1 MTTVELNQV
10 SKHYGPIHAVD
21 RISLRVETGEYATIL
36 GPSGSGKTTMLS
48 LIAGIAAPTA
58 GSILIGGRDV
68 TWLPAAQRNVG
79 LVFQSYALFPHMTVF
94 DNVAF
99 PMRVRRTR
107 QVELRHRVDEAL
119 ALVRLE
125 AFAGRKPHQL
135 SGGQQQ
141 RVALARAVVF
151 KPDILLL
158 DEPLGALDRKLREEV
173 RGEIHQLQ
181 RRLGITTI
189 MVTHDQD
196 EALSL
201 SDRIVV
207 LHGGRVQ
214 QIDTPI
220 NAYHRPNSRFVA
232 DFLGLANFL
241 EGSLERSGGDCA
253 IRLASGEAVPC
264 AAPAADVAGRV
275 CGVLRP
281 EDIHQWRC
289 ARHARRPDR
298 RSRLLRRDG
307 SLCDRARERPAH
319 RGACAGLALAFPGGG
334 RGPSRLGA
342 RPDLDPATGERR
354 GVTGAS
360 RLALFQGASIG
371 ETAVS
376 P

>member
-1 MTTVELNQV
+1 MTTIELNQV
-10 SKHYGPIHAVD
+10 SRHYGPIRAVD

-68 TWLPAAQRNVG
+68 THLPAAARNVG

-99 PMRVRRTR
+99 PMRVRRTKPA
-107 QVELRHRVDEAL
+107 ELRRRVEEAL

-125 AFAGRKPHQL
+125 AFGARKPHQL

-241 EGSLERSGGDCA
+241 EGDLERSGGRAA
-253 IRLASGEAVPC
+253 IRLPSGEALPC
-264 AAPAADVAGRV
+264 AAPAEPRSGAV

-281 EDIHQWRC
+281 EDVQVANGDAGGLLGGRIAEAVFFGESVRYTIALRSGLRVLAHVPGSRSYFSEGAEVHLTW
-289 ARHARRPDR
+289 APDR
-298 RSRLLRRDG
+298 IWILPQ
-307 SLCDRARERPAH
+307 EK
-319 RGACAGLALAFPGGG
+319 
-334 RGPSRLGA
+334 
-342 RPDLDPATGERR
+342 GE
-354 GVTGAS
+354 A
-360 RLALFQGASIG
+360 
-371 ETAVS
+371 
-376 P
+376 

>member
-99 PMRVRRTR
+99 PMRVRRTGSA
-107 QVELRHRVDEAL
+107 ELKRRAAEAL

-125 AFAGRKPHQL
+125 DFAARKPHQL

-207 LHGGRVQ
+207 LHGGQVQ

-241 EGSLERSGGDCA
+241 EGSLERSGGACA

-264 AAPAADVAGRV
+264 EARQQSAVETLDNHPLDVV
-275 CGVLRP
+275 
-281 EDIHQWRC
+281 EK
-289 ARHARRPDR
+289 RPDVT
-298 RSRLLRRDG
+298 LVEAVGNPAGLRFVHFSDVDIRKI
-307 SLCDRARERPAH
+307 CRARASSERLRA
-319 RGACAGLALAFPGGG
+319 
-334 RGPSRLGA
+334 
-342 RPDLDPATGERR
+342 DRR
-354 GVTGAS
+354 NAV
-360 RLALFQGASIG
+360 LKDQD
-371 ETAVS
+371 TAEFVS
-376 P
+376 YDA

>member
-94 DNVAF
+94 DNVVF
-99 PMRVRRTR
+99 PMRVRRTGSA
-107 QVELRHRVDEAL
+107 ELKRRVGEAL

-125 AFAGRKPHQL
+125 DLAARKPHQL

-241 EGSLERSGGDCA
+241 EGSLERSGAACA
-253 IRLASGEAVPC
+253 IRLVSGEAVPC
-264 AAPAADVAGRV
+264 EAPSGLPDGKV

-281 EDIHQWRC
+281 EDIHLANGG
-289 ARHARRPDR
+289 ARGLLDGRIAEAVFFGESVRYAVALNSGLRLVANVPGSRSHFAEGSEVHLSWAPDR
-298 RSRLLRRDG
+298 IWILPP
-307 SLCDRARERPAH
+307 EK
-319 RGACAGLALAFPGGG
+319 GG
-334 RGPSRLGA
+334 
-342 RPDLDPATGERR
+342 D
-354 GVTGAS
+354 
-360 RLALFQGASIG
+360 
-371 ETAVS
+371 
-376 P
+376 

>member
-48 LIAGIAAPTA
+48 LIAGIAAPTSGA
-58 GSILIGGRDV
+58 ILIGGRDV
-68 TWLPAAQRNVG
+68 TYLPAAARNVG

-107 QVELRHRVDEAL
+107 REELRRRVDEAL

-264 AAPAADVAGRV
+264 EAPAADVAGRV

-281 EDIHQWRC
+281 EDIHVANGD
-289 ARHARRPDR
+289 ARGMLDGRIAEAVFFGESVRYAIALESGQRIVAHVPGSRTYFPEGAEVHLDWAPDR
-298 RSRLLRRDG
+298 IWILPP
-307 SLCDRARERPAH
+307 EK
-319 RGACAGLALAFPGGG
+319 
-334 RGPSRLGA
+334 
-342 RPDLDPATGERR
+342 GE
-354 GVTGAS
+354 
-360 RLALFQGASIG
+360 
-371 ETAVS
+371 E
-376 P
+376 

>member
-48 LIAGIAAPTA
+48 LIAGIAAPSA

-99 PMRVRRTR
+99 PMRVRRTASA
-107 QVELRHRVDEAL
+107 ELKRRVGEAL

-125 AFAGRKPHQL
+125 DFGGRKPHQL

-141 RVALARAVVF
+141 RVALARAIVF

-158 DEPLGALDRKLREEV
+158 DEPLAALDRKLREEV
-173 RGEIHQLQ
+173 RTEIHQLQ

-196 EALSL
+196 EALSM
-201 SDRIVV
+201 SDRVV
-207 LHGGRVQ
+207 VMNGGRVQ
-214 QIDTPI
+214 QVDTPDS
-220 NAYHRPNSRFVA
+220 AYYRPNSRFVA
-232 DFLGLANFL
+232 GFLGLANFL
-241 EGSLERSGGDCA
+241 DGEIDAAGGMCA
-253 IRLASGEAVPC
+253 IRLDSGESIAVG
-264 AAPAADVAGRV
+264 ANSGMRLTGRV
-275 CGVLRP
+275 CGIIRP
-281 EDIHQWRC
+281 EDVKLVNGSGGGMVKGTVREAVFLGETVRYAVRLDSGLEMTAHVTGSRQ
-289 ARHARRPDR
+289 RHAEGKRVELAWDPVRVW
-298 RSRLLRRDG
+298 LI
-307 SLCDRARERPAH
+307 PA
-319 RGACAGLALAFPGGG
+319 
-334 RGPSRLGA
+334 
-342 RPDLDPATGERR
+342 
-354 GVTGAS
+354 
-360 RLALFQGASIG
+360 
-371 ETAVS
+371 ETA
-376 P
+376 

>member
-1 MTTVELNQV
+1 MTTVELNEV
-10 SKHYGPIHAVD
+10 SRHYGPIRAVD
-21 RISLRVETGEYATIL
+21 RISLRVEAGEYATIL

-48 LIAGIAAPTA
+48 LIAGITAPT
-58 GSILIGGRDV
+58 GGTILIGGRDV
-68 TWLPAAQRNVG
+68 TFLPAAARNVG

-99 PMRVRRTR
+99 PMRVRRTGR
-107 QVELRHRVDEAL
+107 AELTRRVEDAL

-125 AFAGRKPHQL
+125 GLAARKPHQL

-207 LHGGRVQ
+207 LQGGRVQ
-214 QIDTPI
+214 QIDTPV
-220 NAYHRPNSRFVA
+220 NAYHRPSSRFVA

-241 EGSLERSGGDCA
+241 EGSLERSGA
-253 IRLASGEAVPC
+253 AASIRLPSGEAVPC
-264 AAPAADVAGRV
+264 EAPAARAPGPV

-281 EDIHQWRC
+281 EDIRVAHGEGGLIGGRIAEAVFFGESVRYAIALPSGQRLMAQVPGSRSYFTEGASVQLDW
-289 ARHARRPDR
+289 APDR
-298 RSRLLRRDG
+298 VWILPP
-307 SLCDRARERPAH
+307 ERGDA
-319 RGACAGLALAFPGGG
+319 
-334 RGPSRLGA
+334 
-342 RPDLDPATGERR
+342 
-354 GVTGAS
+354 
-360 RLALFQGASIG
+360 
-371 ETAVS
+371 
-376 P
+376 